1 LTLFDRLLSQ
11 LNIASLVN
19 IVLAI
24 GFSVDYSAHIAEAF
38 SASHISSLSH
48 AVCMCIVCARAHA
61 HVRVHMHMCACTC
74 ICARVR
80 ACLPACLP
88 ACPYACAR
96 VRVLMRHQSKYL
108 P

>member
-61 HVRVHMHMCACTC
+61 YVRAC
-74 ICARVR
+74 VP

-88 ACPYACAR
+88 
-96 VRVLMRHQSKYL
+96 VLMRARVCGC
-108 P
+108 